1 MENTRKPFQVW
12 EVNGEEYKL
21 KLKTSS
27 IIKLEEKFKTG
38 LMNLIQIGDNL
49 PPLNIMLQ
57 VTHAAMK
64 DWNNSIKLEK
74 VYDLYD
80 SYCEEGGSQLDFY
93 QNIYIGIFTV
103 SGFFTTSMAAEM
115 EKKLEQ
121 IEEV

>member
-12 EVNGEEYKL
+12 EVGGEEYKL

-38 LMNLIQIGDNL
+38 LMNLIQVGDNL

-74 VYDLYD
+74 VYDLFD
-80 SYCEEGGSQLDFY
+80 KYCEEGGSQLDFY

-103 SGFFTTSMAAEM
+103 SGFFTPSMAAEM
-115 EKKLEQ
+115 EKNLEE
-121 IEEV
+121 IEE